1 MVKDLSKMFVRG
13 ALKVP
18 EAKFLGARFRAAPK
32 FRGPPRL
39 LLSGYCTPVENQGA
53 KPWCAAYSAS
63 SYAENILWRVKGY
76 REEIDPA
83 PVYAHAKRID
93 GDPDGDGT
101 YLECALDALL
111 EQGLFDRNVSKVKT
125 FGGRMFCSDTALD
138 DLKYAVHRYGVCV
151 AGFNITSEWFA
162 PKGDVIRG
170 ERSAFQGRARRHGVR
185 LRRDRRPDPQLVG
198 RRLRA
203 QLIRLSVE
211 QGVRRPVHVRGAA
224 HARPRRERRIA
235 VGSYL
240 DGVDDGLAEGKE
252 LGYKEGYKAGYDA
265 GFAAGKASVVSKV
278 AAAPAEEKVSAA
290 VAEKKVEVFG

>member
-1 MVKDLSKMFVRG
+1 MVKDFSKMFVRG

-93 GDPDGDGT
+93 GAPDGDGT

-125 FGGRMFCSDTALD
+125 FGGRMFGSDTALD

-151 AGFNITSEWFA
+151 AGFNITSEWFD

-170 ERSAFQGRARRHGVR
+170 ERAARQGG
-185 LRRDRRPDPQLVG
+185 
-198 RRLRA
+198 
-203 QLIRLSVE
+203 
-211 QGVRRPVHVRGAA
+211 
-224 HARPRRERRIA
+224 HA
-235 VGSYL
+235 VT
-240 DGVDDGLAEGKE
+240 VC
-252 LGYKEGYKAGYDA
+252 GYDETGVLILNSWGA
-265 GFAAGKASVVSKV
+265 DYARNGFVYLSNKAFDDQFMYGALLTHVLD
-278 AAAPAEEKVSAA
+278 EKG
-290 VAEKKVEVFG
+290 E